1 MPEQLVFH
9 LATFFY
15 LLACPGESFGTRPP
29 PLCPES
35 CQLGAWVHLLPH
47 KLSVCCLHTAGSNHE
62 FLCQTKTGNLL
73 HTFEGGWWG
82 WRSYMLAKNDWKLL
96 DEYLWY
102 SYSFTRSLMHSFIHS
117 FTHSLTHS
125 LVHSLTP
132 SLIYWF
138 IHSFIHSLIHSL
150 PHSFIHSLTHSF
162 IHSFILFS
170 LIHSLDEYLFTQSL
184 FIHCS
189 FIYSFM
195 HPFFNPSIHPFIHSF
210 IQAYLQHSDALFQM
224 VQWGSSAVQEL
235 E

>member
-82 WRSYMLAKNDWKLL
+82 WRRSYMLAKNDWKLL

-102 SYSFTRSLMHSFIHS
+102 SYSFTRSLTHSFIHS
-117 FTHSLTHS
+117 FTHSLA
-125 LVHSLTP
+125 HSLTP
-132 SLIYWF
+132 SLIYLF
-138 IHSFIHSLIHSL
+138 THSFIHSLAHSL
-150 PHSFIHSLTHSF
+150 ARARSLTHSFTPSLIYSFTHSF
-162 IHSFILFS
+162 IHSFIYPFFINS

-184 FIHCS
+184 FIHLL
-189 FIYSFM
+189 I
-195 HPFFNPSIHPFIHSF
+195 HASI
-210 IQAYLQHSDALFQM
+210 L
-224 VQWGSSAVQEL
+224 
-235 E
+235 